1 MGAFLRFPYEPGGFM
16 TVCVDDIISVVSG
29 GGNIATLVSDIN
41 MGGAQEMNIK
51 LEYKDQA
58 PTADDLVALQAAIV
72 EASQKPGS
80 CNIFKLAGDDGSDAD
95 YWLKSAD
102 GVTVVSA

>member
-1 MGAFLRFPYEPGGFM
+1 MH
-16 TVCVDDIISVVSG
+16 
-29 GGNIATLVSDIN
+29 
-41 MGGAQEMNIK
+41 
-51 LEYKDQA
+51 
-58 PTADDLVALQAAIV
+58 LVALKAAII